1 MDIQGSCAIVGTGQV
16 TFTSSPD
23 VGTDTYYILRPEG
36 GGDLDYISNFGIV
49 APDVFTFPGLPPG
62 NYWLKHRLAF
72 TYSLIQGGSCSS
84 DSILVTIPNY
94 GPTCGTISGS
104 TYMDY
109 NSDCIDTEVNASN
122 LIVEVQPGPFYTT
135 SGGSYSVV
143 VPNGSYTLSTS
154 GAAVAQSCPASATVN
169 GNTVYANIGHQPT
182 VPLDVAIGLASG
194 PARPGFQLHYNT
206 IVQNL
211 SSSASGATTT
221 TFTFDPGVASS
232 ARGQPRQAFLAIRSH
247 GTKPRWTFSK
257 SATIR
262 SDCKYRPMWA

>member
-1 MDIQGSCAIVGTGQV
+1 MAPDQPYSLTYWDVNGCQGTLTGIAGAQLTSWPSFAVVEIQGSCANVGTGQV
-16 TFTSSPD
+16 TFTSSQD

-36 GGDLDYISNFGIV
+36 GGDLDYINTFGIV
-49 APDVFTFPGLPPG
+49 APDVFSFYALPPG

-122 LIVEVQPGPFYTT
+122 LIVEVQPGPIYTT

-154 GAAVAQSCPASATVN
+154 GAAVDQSCPASASEWQY
-169 GNTVYANIGHQPT
+169 GLCEHRAPAHGAARC
-182 VPLDVAIGLASG
+182 AIGLASG
-194 PARPGFQLHYNT
+194 PARPGFQLHYN
-206 IVQNL
+206 
-211 SSSASGATTT
+211 
-221 TFTFDPGVASS
+221 
-232 ARGQPRQAFLAIRSH
+232 
-247 GTKPRWTFSK
+247 
-257 SATIR
+257 
-262 SDCKYRPMWA
+262 SDCTEPLFIGEWRNHHHLHIQSG